1 MPEDQMNILERVH
14 NAYHNLTAA
23 ERKVADYV
31 LETGTAVQFMSI
43 TQLAEECGVAD
54 ATVSRFCRT
63 LELPGFNAFKIA
75 LAKLSGS
82 RPTAQSDLT
91 AETAEGRRAEVSRLA
106 LEAVQQTSELISPD
120 SIAQAISLFE
130 KAPRILCFGSGG
142 SMVLA
147 SACAQ
152 LFSTVCNK
160 FTAVSDSHS
169 QLSATATMDKDDVLV
184 LFSYSGSTTIGLH
197 ILELAKSRGIR
208 TVLVTRYV
216 KSPAANLADVVL
228 CCGANEGPF
237 QLGSVP
243 AKIAQ
248 LVVVD
253 MLYQEYRHRNR
264 SSCDEHIQTIAS
276 SLSGIHM

>member
-63 LELPGFNAFKIA
+63 LALPGFNAFKIA
-75 LAKLSGS
+75 LAKLSVA
-82 RPTAQSDLT
+82 RPTAQSDT
-91 AETAEGRRAEVSRLA
+91 TSETAEGRRAEVCRLA
-106 LEAVQQTSELISPD
+106 LEAVQQTGELIDPKNVD
-120 SIAQAISLFE
+120 RAITLFE
-130 KAPRILCFGSGG
+130 KAPRVLCFGSGG
-142 SMVLA
+142 SMIMA

-169 QLSATATMDKDDVLV
+169 QLSSAATADENDVIV
-184 LFSYSGSTTIGLH
+184 LFSYSGATTIGLQ
-197 ILELAKSRGIR
+197 ILELAKNRGIR
-208 TVLVTRYV
+208 TVLVTRYM
-216 KSPAANLADVVL
+216 KSPAANLADIIL

-253 MLYQEYRHRNR
+253 ILYQEYRHRNQH
-264 SSCDEHIQTIAS
+264 SCDEHIQTIAS
-276 SLSGIHM
+276 SLSGDHM

>member
-1 MPEDQMNILERVH
+1 MSENEMNILERIQY
-14 NAYHNLTAA
+14 AYHSLTAA
-23 ERKVADYV
+23 ERKVADCI
-31 LETGTAVQFMSI
+31 LNLGTAVQFMSI

-54 ATVSRFCRT
+54 ATISRFCRT
-63 LELPGFNAFKIA
+63 LELSGFNAFKIA
-75 LAKLSGS
+75 LAKLSVA
-82 RPTAQSDLT
+82 RPTAQNDLT
-91 AETAEGRRAEVSRLA
+91 DDTPEGRRAEVCRLA
-106 LEAVQQTSELISPD
+106 LEAVQQTGELIEPSKLD
-120 SIAQAISLFE
+120 QAISLFE
-130 KAPRILCFGSGG
+130 KAPRVLCFGSGG
-142 SMVLA
+142 SMVMA

-152 LFSTVCNK
+152 LFSTVCNN

-197 ILELAKSRGIR
+197 ILELAKNRGVHTI
-208 TVLVTRYV
+208 LVTRYV
-216 KSPAANLADVVL
+216 KSPAANLADIVL

-248 LVVVD
+248 LVVID
-253 MLYQEYRHRNR
+253 MLYQEYRYRNQH
-264 SSCDEHIQTIAS
+264 SCEDHIQSIAS